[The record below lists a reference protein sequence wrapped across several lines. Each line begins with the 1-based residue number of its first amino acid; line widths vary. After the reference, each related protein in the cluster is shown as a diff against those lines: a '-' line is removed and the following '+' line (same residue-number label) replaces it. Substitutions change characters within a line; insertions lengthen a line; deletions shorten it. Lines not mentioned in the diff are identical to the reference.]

1 MLDTNGDGKL
11 SKEELVFGILFFIK
25 ILGYKKYLLSTS
37 AEEEVDKI
45 MKIVDKNDSGEI
57 DYSEWVMATIDLKN
71 LLSK

>member
-1 MLDTNGDGKL
+1 M
-11 SKEELVFGILFFIK
+11 
-25 ILGYKKYLLSTS
+25 LSTS

-57 DYSEWVMATIDLKN
+57 DYSEWVMATIDRKN

>member
-1 MLDTNGDGKL
+1 
-11 SKEELVFGILFFIK
+11 
-25 ILGYKKYLLSTS
+25 LLSTS

-57 DYSEWVMATIDLKN
+57 DYSEWVMATIDRKN